1 MYINKKNRLIYRFT
15 MTNNDIFIGDFNT
28 YDHKLI
34 YKAKIIDNEIIKL
47 STKQDEYSYDYNKRR
62 GDKR

>member
-1 MYINKKNRLIYRFT
+1 

-47 STKQDEYSYDYNKRR
+47 STKQDEYTYDYNKKR